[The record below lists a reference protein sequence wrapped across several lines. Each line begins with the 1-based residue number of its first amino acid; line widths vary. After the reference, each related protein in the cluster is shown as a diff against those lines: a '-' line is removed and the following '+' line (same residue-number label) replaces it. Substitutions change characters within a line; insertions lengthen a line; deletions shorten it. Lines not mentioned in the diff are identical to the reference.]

1 MIYLK
6 ATAVGIVTS
15 VIFGAAWIWAALQI
29 PLWWQMWQQRNQGAG
44 IGVSSVGSG
53 SVLLVA
59 LIGFILGFSL
69 TLRRVLN

>member
-15 VIFGAAWIWAALQI
+15 VISGAAWIWAALQI

>member
-6 ATAVGIVTS
+6 ATAVGIGTA

-53 SVLLVA
+53 SVLIVA
-59 LIGFILGFSL
+59 LIGFILGFSM